1 MLKRKKYFTSLKNE
15 IAFNNYKIW
24 DVLKNTKECMLH
36 FATLDCIE
44 INWTFWD
51 KLRVTMERVREN
63 LLCVR
68 VCVDKWPKWFFIW
81 RNVSFFKIQKFLRFF
96 NHEILN
102 LYDKYLYKSHWFKGQ
117 RFNSSTIKVTSFRNF
132 RCTRNIFT

>member
-1 MLKRKKYFTSLKNE
+1 MSSKFKLCTFKFYRLAVSIAFYCCENDPVQLTRFFGYGKSMLKRKKYFTSLKNE

-36 FATLDCIE
+36 FATIDCIE

-63 LLCVR
+63 FLCECLCR
-68 VCVDKWPKWFFIW
+68 
-81 RNVSFFKIQKFLRFF
+81 
-96 NHEILN
+96 
-102 LYDKYLYKSHWFKGQ
+102 
-117 RFNSSTIKVTSFRNF
+117 
-132 RCTRNIFT
+132 